1 MNEAESNILQAVA
14 GEYGVTVDE
23 IISRSRLRDIA
34 EARQMAMYLIR
45 KVLDYTPGR
54 IGEAIG
60 RNRVTVI
67 CAIQKI
73 AGLASVDKRTQ
84 RHLANLHGALGLAMS
99 AK

>member
-1 MNEAESNILQAVA
+1 MTEAESNILQAVA
-14 GEYGVTVDE
+14 GEYGVAVDE

-45 KVLDYTPGR
+45 EVLDYTPGR

-67 CAIQKI
+67 YAIQKI

-84 RHLANLHGALGLAMS
+84 RHLANLQNVLGHI
-99 AK
+99 AKIS

>member
-1 MNEAESNILQAVA
+1 MAEAESNILQAVA

-45 KVLDYTPGR
+45 EVLDYTPDR

-67 CAIQKI
+67 YAIQKI
-73 AGLASVDKRTQ
+73 ADLASVDKQTQ
-84 RHLANLHGALGLAMS
+84 RHLVNLQNVLDIS
-99 AK
+99 QK

>member
-1 MNEAESNILQAVA
+1 MAEAESNILQAVA

-67 CAIQKI
+67 YAIQKI

-84 RHLANLHGALGLAMS
+84 RHLANLQNVLGHI
-99 AK
+99 AKIS